1 MKKNQESDVGKASG
15 VVWKMWLTMKLLFC
29 FLLIG
34 FSTVY
39 GNAFSQVKI
48 SISVNEV
55 SLQEVFEKLTEQT
68 GYHFVYSNEMLQRT
82 GKVSVDMQDCDLG
95 QIMAVCLKNTGL
107 WYRLEDNIIVISP
120 KFRQPDVP
128 QKKITL
134 TGTVKDKSGMLLPGV
149 TILLKGSTLG
159 VVTDVDGNFRLIVP
173 EASEITLVFSFVG
186 LKTQEVVV
194 RDTKPLHVVM
204 SEDVAQ
210 MDEVVVTG
218 YYTLSKER
226 SAGSFSRV
234 EAGDIN
240 MKTSSGIVE
249 RLNGLVPGF
258 VVNNAGEDKFLL
270 RGVTSINS
278 SREPLFVVDGMPVEL
293 TTLDGTVSPEDI
305 ASVSVLKDATAASIW
320 GAKAA
325 NGVVVITTKRGR
337 TQGKM
342 NVSYAGSVQIQGLPD
357 FGYLDYM
364 NARDYVDFAVS
375 VYDPTYNYANTL
387 SSYGKISPIERILY
401 NQQQGTITA
410 SQATGT
416 G

>member
-258 VVNNAGEDKFLL
+258 VVNNAGED
-270 RGVTSINS
+270 
-278 SREPLFVVDGMPVEL
+278 
-293 TTLDGTVSPEDI
+293 
-305 ASVSVLKDATAASIW
+305 
-320 GAKAA
+320 
-325 NGVVVITTKRGR
+325 
-337 TQGKM
+337 
-342 NVSYAGSVQIQGLPD
+342 
-357 FGYLDYM
+357 
-364 NARDYVDFAVS
+364 
-375 VYDPTYNYANTL
+375 
-387 SSYGKISPIERILY
+387 
-401 NQQQGTITA
+401 
-410 SQATGT
+410 
-416 G
+416 

>member
-134 TGTVKDKSGMLLPGV
+134 TGNVKDKEGRPLPGV
-149 TILLKGSTLG
+149 TILLKGSAVG
-159 VVTDVDGNFRLIVP
+159 VVLSLIH
-173 EASEITLVFSFVG
+173 I
-186 LKTQEVVV
+186 
-194 RDTKPLHVVM
+194 
-204 SEDVAQ
+204 
-210 MDEVVVTG
+210 
-218 YYTLSKER
+218 
-226 SAGSFSRV
+226 
-234 EAGDIN
+234 
-240 MKTSSGIVE
+240 
-249 RLNGLVPGF
+249 
-258 VVNNAGEDKFLL
+258 
-270 RGVTSINS
+270 
-278 SREPLFVVDGMPVEL
+278 
-293 TTLDGTVSPEDI
+293 
-305 ASVSVLKDATAASIW
+305 
-320 GAKAA
+320 
-325 NGVVVITTKRGR
+325 
-337 TQGKM
+337 
-342 NVSYAGSVQIQGLPD
+342 
-357 FGYLDYM
+357 
-364 NARDYVDFAVS
+364 
-375 VYDPTYNYANTL
+375 
-387 SSYGKISPIERILY
+387 
-401 NQQQGTITA
+401 
-410 SQATGT
+410 
-416 G
+416 

>member
-134 TGTVKDKSGMLLPGV
+134 TGNVKDKEGRPLPGV
-149 TILLKGSTLG
+149 TILLKGSAVG
-159 VVTDVDGNFRLIVP
+159 VVSDVDGNFTLTVP
-173 EASEITLVFSFVG
+173 EESGLTLVFSFVG
-186 LKTQEVVV
+186 MKTQEVVLSGQQV
-194 RDTKPLHVVM
+194 LHIVM
-204 SEDVAQ
+204 LEDVSQ
-210 MDEVVVTG
+210 MEEVTVTR
-218 YYTLSKER
+218 K
-226 SAGSFSRV
+226 SR
-234 EAGDIN
+234 
-240 MKTSSGIVE
+240 
-249 RLNGLVPGF
+249 
-258 VVNNAGEDKFLL
+258 
-270 RGVTSINS
+270 
-278 SREPLFVVDGMPVEL
+278 
-293 TTLDGTVSPEDI
+293 
-305 ASVSVLKDATAASIW
+305 
-320 GAKAA
+320 
-325 NGVVVITTKRGR
+325 KR
-337 TQGKM
+337 K
-342 NVSYAGSVQIQGLPD
+342 
-357 FGYLDYM
+357 
-364 NARDYVDFAVS
+364 
-375 VYDPTYNYANTL
+375 
-387 SSYGKISPIERILY
+387 
-401 NQQQGTITA
+401 
-410 SQATGT
+410 
-416 G
+416 